1 MTHRKTSVEEPCSII
16 TQKTLVLVK
25 GKLITPVISNI
36 KSIENLFGKESWRL
50 LRLCGIQGKSFLEKP
65 ASTWKD
71 CSEFKM
77 MQNIASNFV
86 VVNDAAKRAVLLAKI
101 IQNKLTKNS
110 EVKHVLVNIVP
121 ELRKISD
128 FKKKNLFKNIN
139 LELRNLYN

>member
-1 MTHRKTSVEEPCSII
+1 
-16 TQKTLVLVK
+16 
-25 GKLITPVISNI
+25 
-36 KSIENLFGKESWRL
+36 
-50 LRLCGIQGKSFLEKP
+50 
-65 ASTWKD
+65 
-71 CSEFKM
+71 

-86 VVNDAAKRAVLLAKI
+86 VVNDAAERAVLLAKM

-110 EVKHVLVNIVP
+110 EAKHALVNIIP

>member
-1 MTHRKTSVEEPCSII
+1 
-16 TQKTLVLVK
+16 
-25 GKLITPVISNI
+25 
-36 KSIENLFGKESWRL
+36 
-50 LRLCGIQGKSFLEKP
+50 
-65 ASTWKD
+65 
-71 CSEFKM
+71 M

-86 VVNDAAKRAVLLAKI
+86 VVNDAAERAVHFAKM

-110 EVKHVLVNIVP
+110 EVKHTLVNIVP